1 MERRPSIEMGNTKVK
16 AEQRKRTPSR
26 RWMEIHKEKSH
37 GEPKNKFQG
46 RGSDEHSQRV
56 DGK

>member
-26 RWMEIHKEKSH
+26 RWMEIHKESWGAQKQVSR
-37 GEPKNKFQG
+37 KRK
-46 RGSDEHSQRV
+46 
-56 DGK
+56 